1 MKYQELERSGRLKS
15 YEARPREIERLLQVA
30 QRDLL
35 AADRNLAEDEDWSYS
50 MAYNA
55 LLQAARALMFSRGY
69 RPRGKDQHR
78 TVVRFTKLTLGH
90 EYRKEV
96 ALFDQ
101 MRRKRNRL
109 IYESVGLVSQQEAEQ
124 ALAFARK
131 FVKKTRLLITGQLP
145 LELSG
150 QENSLVG
157 GPERA

>member
-1 MKYQELERSGRLKS
+1 
-15 YEARPREIERLLQVA
+15 
-30 QRDLL
+30 
-35 AADRNLAEDEDWSYS
+35 
-50 MAYNA
+50 
-55 LLQAARALMFSRGY
+55 
-69 RPRGKDQHR
+69 
-78 TVVRFTKLTLGH
+78 
-90 EYRKEV
+90 V

-131 FVKKTRLLITGQLP
+131 FVEKTRLLITGQLP

-157 GPERA
+157 GPERD